1 MGFILFFAMKKKG
14 DAAKVKNNK
23 WRSNFSLSSTTTTPV
38 PTPLPLPTTVVD
50 HKSNTIPKVVEQ
62 EEEQSERTFSD
73 AELTAQGDQAFNV
86 VDGFHKEDSSQLK
99 TGAGNVQLHANGKVL
114 GAAAAVSREEWAAIK
129 IQQAFRSHLV
139 RVESVVVGCFFPS
152 GMPLGE
158 FPQEEEHGLNLV
170 TLSHQFSLSICVLRA
185 SLRYPLE
192 HLFCGHDLSCTHQT
206 ICFVSMISHIPIFL
220 LLTPGYERS
229 GKTSSIGSWT
239 HGEKTSC
246 HNTTSYGSSCA
257 SASSCASTP
266 GTHVRGWAS
275 CTAAADETTPPASFS
290 T

>member
-1 MGFILFFAMKKKG
+1 MGFILFFAMKTKG
-14 DAAKVKNNK
+14 DTAKVKNNK

-73 AELTAQGDQAFNV
+73 AELTAEGDQAFNV

-99 TGAGNVQLHANGKVL
+99 AGGGNVQLHANGKVL

-139 RVESVVVGCFFPS
+139 RVESVVVGCFFPF

-158 FPQEEEHGLNLV
+158 FPQEEEHGLNLM
-170 TLSHQFSLSICVLRA
+170 TLSQQFSLSICVLWA
-185 SLRYPLE
+185 SLMYPPE
-192 HLFCGHDLSCTHQT
+192 HLFRGHDLSCSHQT
-206 ICFVSMISHIPIFL
+206 ICFASMISLMYPPDHLFL
-220 LLTPGYERS
+220 
-229 GKTSSIGSWT
+229 
-239 HGEKTSC
+239 
-246 HNTTSYGSSCA
+246 
-257 SASSCASTP
+257 
-266 GTHVRGWAS
+266 
-275 CTAAADETTPPASFS
+275 
-290 T
+290 